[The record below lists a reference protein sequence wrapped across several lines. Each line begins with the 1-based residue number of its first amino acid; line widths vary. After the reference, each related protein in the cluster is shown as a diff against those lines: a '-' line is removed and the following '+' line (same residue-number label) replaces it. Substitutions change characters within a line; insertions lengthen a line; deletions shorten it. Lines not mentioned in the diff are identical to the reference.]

1 MPTTEEV
8 KELEIKTA
16 KKPAVKKPRAV
27 KKATDEKGVAET
39 PAVETA
45 EATVAGG
52 AYLFALGRRKTS
64 IARVRLIKVGKGLI
78 TVNGKPMEKYFTT
91 YELRAIVT
99 SPLKMTAMDTVMD
112 VSAEVEGGGTRGQ
125 AESVRL
131 GISRALCELN
141 PIYRKTLKKLGFLTR
156 DPRAKERKK
165 PGLKRARRA
174 PQWSKR

>member
-99 SPLKMTAMDTVMD
+99 AMDTVMD